1 MCFSATASFVAAGGL
16 GLAAAGSLWLARNP
30 AEKGLAQFPLIFG
43 IQQLAEGFVWLA
55 LKRPDFAIYLVPAQT
70 AFVLIAWLGWPVIVP
85 AVYKAFIRRKVNITP
100 INLLM
105 AMGIVVA
112 GINAWNI
119 YASGVTAEI
128 RGHHI
133 YYGNT
138 NSVILANFTGAMYVC
153 ATLIP
158 PFLTG
163 NKKLYII
170 GTVHTSM
177 FLFVFLFHRPYLISV
192 WCFLGAVSSASM
204 LWYLA
209 TPRTTRRN
217 INKHYSLRH

>member
-55 LKRPDFAIYLVPAQT
+55 LKRPDFAVYLVPART

-85 AVYKAFIRRKVNITP
+85 AVYRAFIRRNVNITP
-100 INLLM
+100 NNLLL

-128 RGHHI
+128 KGHHI
-133 YYGNT
+133 FYKNTKATMLGN
-138 NSVILANFTGAMYVC
+138 LTGAMYVC

-163 NKKLYII
+163 NRKLYTI
-170 GTVHTSM
+170 GTVHTGM
-177 FLFVFLFHRPYLISV
+177 FLFVFLFHRPYLVSV
-192 WCFLGAVSSASM
+192 WCYLGAVCSA
-204 LWYLA
+204 LVFWYLA
-209 TPRTTRRN
+209 TPRTTRAH
-217 INKHYSLRH
+217 IKKQYSLRR